1 MDKLVNIGIAF
12 AVIIV
17 GLYAY
22 TAYTMF
28 IQLQIP

>member
-1 MDKLVNIGIAF
+1 MNNLINIGIAF
-12 AVIIV
+12 AVIV
-17 GLYAY
+17 AGLYAY